1 MAANSPELLRPSGAD
16 GAPRPPARA
25 PVVVVWDSERAVP
38 HEPTTPLVRADD
50 GAVLRGDGL
59 FETLRTH
66 DGRIFLLDEHLA
78 RLARSADAL
87 QLAVP
92 PPAAWRTLART
103 ATDLFYSVPPV
114 PPGSTAPAGPA
125 KAPAEGPD
133 GRLRLA
139 ATRGPAGGEPVVYA
153 LLEPVGASVVAAR
166 TRGVDALTL
175 SLGVTAA
182 GRGDAPWLLPGTK
195 HLSYAVPMA
204 AQRFAEAAG
213 AAEVLWVS
221 ADGEV
226 LEGATS
232 SLVAVLGGR
241 AYTPPP
247 AELGLLAGTTVAALA
262 RLAERAGLPGGIA
275 ERRITLTELA
285 AADEAMLVSSIR
297 GVAPLVRLDG
307 RPVGTGEPG
316 PVVITLRDALEDA
329 VRRGAL
335 D

>member
-1 MAANSPELLRPSGAD
+1 
-16 GAPRPPARA
+16 
-25 PVVVVWDSERAVP
+25 
-38 HEPTTPLVRADD
+38 
-50 GAVLRGDGL
+50 
-59 FETLRTH
+59 
-66 DGRIFLLDEHLA
+66 
-78 RLARSADAL
+78 
-87 QLAVP
+87 
-92 PPAAWRTLART
+92 
-103 ATDLFYSVPPV
+103 
-114 PPGSTAPAGPA
+114 
-125 KAPAEGPD
+125 
-133 GRLRLA
+133 
-139 ATRGPAGGEPVVYA
+139 
-153 LLEPVGASVVAAR
+153 
-166 TRGVDALTL
+166 ALTL

-213 AAEVLWVS
+213 AAEVLGVS
-221 ADGEV
+221 
-226 LEGATS
+226 TS